1 MWQLMDMRALWL
13 LLLPLGLAGYFLLK
27 NRKTKGLIR
36 FSAPDFTRKH
46 SRRTKWI
53 FRALFGITLL
63 AFLSLIIAMARPV
76 RLKTLVKRFSE
87 GIDIVI
93 VFDVSESMDADD
105 LVPTRFVAAKNVV
118 REFISHRTEDR
129 IGLVM
134 FGGEAVMKS
143 PLTHDHDFLL
153 SQLDELKM
161 RELKQGTAIGSGL
174 ANGISRLRKSD
185 SKNKV
190 IVLLTDGDSNV
201 GNVNPITAAH
211 LARQEG
217 IRIYPV
223 GIGRSD
229 RVIIPIYAYDSQGR
243 KMQPI
248 AKVPSYLNPELLRRI
263 ARITDG
269 KAYMARDT
277 GMLNQILQ
285 DISTLEK
292 TKIVFSPL
300 SEKEELYFWPAAL
313 ATLLFTLLF
322 LFQETRY
329 QRRRAYAS
337 PA

>member
-1 MWQLMDMRALWL
+1 MWQIMDMWAFWL
-13 LLLPLGLAGYFLLK
+13 FILPAGTAVFFLLK
-27 NRKTKGLIR
+27 RRKERGLIR
-36 FSAPDFTRKH
+36 FSSPDLSQRH
-46 SRRTKWI
+46 SRRTKVI
-53 FRALFGITLL
+53 FRGLFALTLL
-63 AFLSLIIAMARPV
+63 AFFAMIFAISRPV
-76 RLKTLVKRFSE
+76 RLKTQVKRWSE
-87 GIDIVI
+87 GIDMVI

-105 LVPTRFVAAKNVV
+105 LVPTRFIAAKNVV

-129 IGLVM
+129 IGLVV

-153 SQLDELKM
+153 SQVDEIKM

-174 ANGISRLRKSD
+174 ANGISRLRKSE

-190 IVLLTDGDSNV
+190 VVLLTDGDSNV
-201 GNVNPITAAH
+201 GSVNPMTAAH

-217 IRIYPV
+217 IRVYPV

-229 RVIIPIYAYDSQGR
+229 RVIIPIYAYDAQGR
-243 KMQPI
+243 KTQPI

-263 ARITDG
+263 ARITNG

-285 DISTLEK
+285 DISSLEK

-300 SEKEELYFWPAAL
+300 SEKEELFLWPAML
-313 ATLLFTLLF
+313 ATLLFALLF

-329 QRRRAYAS
+329 QRRRSYAPS
-337 PA
+337 V